1 MAILFK
7 RLGFILTGNGEGD
20 AAQSAAGAKT
30 DANITNSNEELINL
44 AYSMAVEPQR
54 FGAFTDILNER
65 ALALSK
71 TAGSNEDSNQQ
82 KAHEN
87 LSNIVAH
94 FQHAFDLLER
104 QGRRFNYATGS
115 IRFVDTDNKPSALLH
130 EDGTVFH
137 ANKAAISGLGLALGK
152 KISAAQFTGEQ
163 HKRLLRDLKTIGK
176 YETDKII
183 SVYNLSLKDGGEQIK
198 IALSKAVDYKN
209 KPIGRLCTFH
219 IKWMPERGKQFQ
231 EGFDLTP
238 VDLAITKAIISG
250 TSLKAL
256 AHERGRSLATIRTQT
271 KALLSKLGL
280 HSQVELACLY
290 SGFTHF
296 NLNAPAKEAIAK
308 PKAEPWRAVKFLEL
322 PGERKLQ
329 YELVGPPN
337 GRPVLYFHGLI
348 DAMMVTTAI
357 RKELAAR
364 NIRLI
369 MVWRPFFAGTSPDE
383 GVRGAP
389 QRFAAD
395 IERLLNKLEIKSCQ
409 ILGISQGGIYG
420 YGCAQY
426 MPARITGLVNC
437 STGIPITSRKQF
449 KLMHPSPRIHILLA
463 RYSPMLLPMMVRA
476 MLSKIDAGYDE
487 EFLLEHY
494 ENSPSD
500 LQTLKD
506 QELGKLMR
514 AAYPIYTAQGY
525 MPFVR
530 NAQIEASKWGAL
542 LGGVMCPVTL
552 VHGDQHH
559 TYPLST
565 VREFT
570 KDKPN
575 FTLLPIRYGGQ
586 LLYYQHT
593 SAIYEAL
600 DAQYAN
606 TQNS

>member
-1 MAILFK
+1 MGY
-7 RLGFILTGNGEGD
+7 RLTANGDKGV
-20 AAQSAAGAKT
+20 ANLSASAT
-30 DANITNSNEELINL
+30 TNSNEELINL

-71 TAGSNEDSNQQ
+71 TAESESDSDQQ
-82 KAHEN
+82 KTHEN
-87 LSNIVAH
+87 LSNIAGH

-115 IRFVDTDNKPSALLH
+115 MRFIDSDNKPSALLQ

-137 ANKAAISGLGLALGK
+137 ANKAAATELEFTAGQ
-152 KISAAQFTGEQ
+152 KISAAHFTGDQ
-163 HKRLLRDLKTIGK
+163 HKRLLRDLKTIDR

-183 SVYNLSLKDGGEQIK
+183 SVYNLSLKNGGGQIK
-198 IALSKAVDYKN
+198 IALSKAIDYKN

-238 VDLAITKAIISG
+238 VDLAITQAIISG
-250 TSLKAL
+250 TSLKDL
-256 AHERGRSLATIRTQT
+256 AKARKRSLSTIRTQT

-296 NLNAPAKEAIAK
+296 NLNAPTKEEIAK
-308 PKAEPWRAVKFLEL
+308 PKAEPWRAVKFLNL
-322 PGERKLQ
+322 PGGRKLQ
-329 YELVGPPN
+329 YELVGPPS

-348 DAMMVTTAI
+348 DAMMITTAI
-357 RKELAAR
+357 REQLAAR

-395 IERLLNKLEIKSCQ
+395 IECLLDKLEIKFCQ

-420 YGCAQY
+420 YGCAAH
-426 MPARITGLVNC
+426 MPARITGLINC

-449 KLMHPSPRIHILLA
+449 KLMHPSPRVHILLA

-494 ENSPSD
+494 EKSPSD
-500 LQTLKD
+500 LQTIKD

-530 NAQIEASKWGAL
+530 NAQIEASKWGGL

-559 TYPLST
+559 VYPLPT

-570 KDKPN
+570 EDKPN
-575 FTLLPIRYGGQ
+575 FTLLPIRHGGQ

-593 SAIYEAL
+593 SAVYDAL
-600 DAQYAN
+600 DAQY
-606 TQNS
+606 TGMQNR